1 MNCTQVEKFLAL
13 YAGHDLSGRRER
25 AVATHLQTCRA
36 CAVAVAD
43 YREARELVRGLTPP
57 AVSDDVYSE
66 IRNSVWRQIETES
79 RHSLFESMAVWF
91 RPQFVWTTAVVALLI
106 TVSAVGIYFV
116 AKRSSIRPE
125 TIADKP
131 KEVIQPENRPDE
143 RRVSGPSNPHDE
155 IPQPRQAN
163 MAKRPRKLDRT
174 VAPDRAN
181 PLVAYSPDAQ
191 VTKSESPAP
200 IIGKDNLDMAG
211 REAEKTLRLELQTKN
226 PNIRIIWF
234 AQREAKPVAGHSK
247 GI

>member
-13 YAGHDLSGRRER
+13 YAGHDLSGRREQ
-25 AVATHLQTCRA
+25 AIATHLQTCTA
-36 CAVAVAD
+36 CAGAVAD

-66 IRNSVWRQIETES
+66 IRNSVWRLIEGES
-79 RHSLFESMAVWF
+79 KPSLFQSLAVWF
-91 RPQFVWTTAVVALLI
+91 RPRFVWTAAVAALLI
-106 TVSAVGIYFV
+106 TVSVAGVYFV
-116 AKRSSIRPE
+116 AKRSSTRPE

-143 RRVSGPSNPHDE
+143 RQASGPSNHNE
-155 IPQPRQAN
+155 TPQPRQAN

-174 VAPDRAN
+174 VAPDRADSI
-181 PLVAYSPDAQ
+181 VAYSPDAQ
-191 VTKSESPAP
+191 GSKTEFSSP
-200 IIGKDNLDMAG
+200 IIGKDKLDMAG
-211 REAEKTLRLELQTKN
+211 RDAEKTLRLELQTKN

-234 AQREAKPVAGHSK
+234 TQREAKPVVGHSK